1 MHDPL
6 SAGRRLAS
14 RAIVWQAIATAV
26 ASLAFLP
33 FDVRDALA
41 TAVGGGA
48 VVAAAAVSMLIA
60 LGGGIRPAGVAMA
73 RLLLGMAAKWATVAI
88 VIVLGLAV
96 WRLPPMPLLVG
107 VIVATVAAVPA
118 QLLNR

>member
-6 SAGRRLAS
+6 STGRRLAS
-14 RAIVWQAIATAV
+14 RAIVWQAFAAAL

-33 FDVRDALA
+33 FGARDALA
-41 TAVGGGA
+41 AAVGGSA
-48 VVAAAAVSMLIA
+48 VVAAAVVSMLIA
-60 LGGGIRPAGVAMA
+60 LGGGIRPAGIAMA

-88 VIVLGLAV
+88 VLVLGLAV
-96 WRLPPMPLLVG
+96 WRLPPLPLLVG
-107 VIVATVAAVPA
+107 VLVATVAAVPA

>member
-14 RAIVWQAIATAV
+14 RAIVWQACAAALASV
-26 ASLAFLP
+26 AFLLLGARESLA
-33 FDVRDALA
+33 A
-41 TAVGGGA
+41 AVGSGA
-48 VVAAAAVSMLIA
+48 VVASAAVSMLIA
-60 LGGGIRPAGVAMA
+60 LGGGIRPAGLAIA

-88 VIVLGLAV
+88 VLVLGLAL
-96 WRLPPMPLLVG
+96 WRLPPLPLLVG

-118 QLLNR
+118 QLPNR

>member
-1 MHDPL
+1 VHDPL

-14 RAIVWQAIATAV
+14 RAIVWQAGAAAL

-48 VVAAAAVSMLIA
+48 VVAAAVVSLAIA

-73 RLLLGMAAKWATVAI
+73 KLLLGMAAKWATVAI
-88 VIVLGLAV
+88 VLFLGLAV
-96 WRLPPMPLLVG
+96 WRLPPLPLLVG
-107 VIVATVAAVPA
+107 VLVATVAAVPA
-118 QLLNR
+118 QLLKR

>member
-1 MHDPL
+1 L
-6 SAGRRLAS
+6 STGRRLAS
-14 RAIVWQAIATAV
+14 RAIVWQAGATAL

-48 VVAAAAVSMLIA
+48 VVVAAVLSLAIA
-60 LGGGIRPAGVAMA
+60 LGGGIGTAGTAMA
-73 RLLLGMAAKWATVAI
+73 KLLLGMAAKWATVAI
-88 VIVLGLAV
+88 VLFLGLAV
-96 WRLPPMPLLVG
+96 WRLAPLPLLVG
-107 VIVATVAAVPA
+107 VLVATVAAVPA

>member
-1 MHDPL
+1 VHDPL
-6 SAGRRLAS
+6 STGRRLAS
-14 RAIVWQAIATAV
+14 RAIVWQAGATAL

-33 FDVRDALA
+33 FGVRDALA

-48 VVAAAAVSMLIA
+48 VVAAAILSLAIA

-73 RLLLGMAAKWATVAI
+73 KLLLGMAAKWATVAI
-88 VIVLGLAV
+88 VLVLGLAV
-96 WRLPPMPLLVG
+96 WRLPPLPLLVG
-107 VIVATVAAVPA
+107 VLVATVAAVPA

>member
-14 RAIVWQAIATAV
+14 RAIVWQASATAL

-33 FDVRDALA
+33 AGSRDALA

-48 VVAAAAVSMLIA
+48 VVSAAAVSMLIA
-60 LGGGIRPAGVAMA
+60 LGGGIRPAGIAMA
-73 RLLLGMAAKWATVAI
+73 KLLLGMAAKWATVAI
-88 VIVLGLAV
+88 VLVLGLAV
-96 WRLPPMPLLVG
+96 WRLPPLPLLVG
-107 VIVATVAAVPA
+107 VLVATVAAVPA

>member
-14 RAIVWQAIATAV
+14 RAIAWQAGATAL

-33 FDVRDALA
+33 FDARDALA
-41 TAVGGGA
+41 AAAGGGA
-48 VVAAAAVSMLIA
+48 VVAAATVSMLIA
-60 LGGGIRPAGVAMA
+60 LGGGIRPAGFAIA

-88 VIVLGLAV
+88 VLVLGLAV
-96 WRLPPMPLLVG
+96 WRLPALPLLVG
-107 VIVATVAAVPA
+107 VLVATVAVVPA

>member
-14 RAIVWQAIATAV
+14 RAIVWQAGATAL
-26 ASLAFLP
+26 ASLAVLP
-33 FDVRDALA
+33 FGVRDALA

-48 VVAAAAVSMLIA
+48 VVAAALVSMLIA
-60 LGGGIRPAGVAMA
+60 LGGGIGTAGVAMA

-88 VIVLGLAV
+88 VLLLGLAA
-96 WRLPPMPLLVG
+96 WRLPALPLLIG
-107 VIVATVAAVPA
+107 VLVATVAAVPA